1 MPRKIIA
8 IGAGFALLA
17 FAAAGA
23 FASQD
28 SVLLQQELTET
39 PTETPAVDVETSTP
53 AGTETAS
60 PTETATEASTD
71 TPSAPETPA
80 GATETPVPTD
90 TAGPSETPAATET
103 PGDEDDDDDIQGIPD
118 GNPRKHHEDGDG
130 ECEEGETITK
140 TTPSGNKVEVPCQ
153 TDKHGGQQ
161 GSSFDNNDNDD
172 DDDDGGEHGRGQ
184 GKKGWNGHW

>member
-60 PTETATEASTD
+60 PTETATEAPTD
-71 TPSAPETPA
+71 TPSATETPA

-103 PGDEDDDDDIQGIPD
+103 PDDEDDDIQGIPD

-140 TTPSGNKVEVPCQ
+140 TTPSGNQVEVPCQ
-153 TDKHGGQQ
+153 TDKHGGHQ

-172 DDDDGGEHGRGQ
+172 DDDDDGEHGGGH